1 MEFGFLLYDSRSG
14 STFLSALINQFE
26 GVHVS
31 REIKYVTQI
40 LDWPN
45 EIESDSE
52 LKNLLDHLY
61 SFVQMKEAGIDRE
74 GLERVLS
81 APMDKRSLI
90 EATINYH
97 FREHQGEF
105 WLIKH
110 APMRYL
116 DKLKELFPQVKYV
129 HILRDVR
136 GVHASKKSTTGTHGK
151 AMSTNVIKSCR
162 YWKQKLNRL
171 ENTSAPVHHLKYEDL
186 LVNQEKT
193 LQQVLDHLGLS
204 GAEKT
209 GNVSD
214 YSSGIGQSQSGL
226 HGNIDKGV
234 QAARA
239 ESWRTELTPSEI
251 RAIETD
257 CKDLL
262 EKWGY
267 PITGESGTATYPV
280 FLLNEMLVFGS
291 ELLSNAVR
299 SVIRGNFKTRLN
311 YFLGRGK

>member
-14 STFLSALINQFE
+14 STLLSALINQFE

-40 LDWPN
+40 LDWPS
-45 EIESDSE
+45 EIESASE
-52 LKNLLDHLY
+52 LKKLLDHLY
-61 SFVQMKEAGIDRE
+61 SFVQMNEAGIDRE
-74 GLERVLS
+74 GLEQLLS

-90 EATINYH
+90 AATIQYQ
-97 FREHQGEF
+97 FREHIGEF

-116 DKLKELFPQVKYV
+116 DKLKDMFPQVKYV
-129 HILRDVR
+129 HILRDIR
-136 GVHASKKSTTGTHGK
+136 GVHASKKATISTHGK

-171 ENTSAPVHHLKYEDL
+171 ANTVAPIHHLKYEDL
-186 LVNQEKT
+186 LVDQEKT
-193 LQQVLDHLGLS
+193 LNRVLDHLGLS

-209 GNVSD
+209 GNVAD
-214 YSSGIGQSQSGL
+214 YSSKIGNAQTAL
-226 HGNIDKGV
+226 HGNLDKGV
-234 QAARA
+234 QATRA

-257 CKDLL
+257 CKALL
-262 EKWGY
+262 KKWNY
-267 PITGESGTATYPV
+267 PITGETGTATYPV
-280 FLLNEMLVFGS
+280 FMLNEMLVFGS
-291 ELLSNAVR
+291 EVFSNAFR
-299 SVIRGNFKTRLN
+299 SAIKGNFKTRLN